1 MAKSVSLDF
10 IEATMVLF
18 QKQSDTII
26 ERLQPTCINVIFS
39 LMVIDLII
47 DLLFDQG
54 EENIFL
60 ILLRKVMLYG
70 LFLTIILQYKVIIND
85 YILKGF
91 IQLGNYLSIGK
102 METSFVLSPT
112 KILANYFDW
121 TIPFWSVSSLL
132 MMTVDK
138 FGIESIPTGLCLLI
152 LATLGIYVSL
162 TCTVIMTFIRFFVVS
177 SCALIIVPFG
187 VLKETSSIGR
197 DILTLLLKQGVK
209 IMFMVMILNL
219 MGNQIKFEG
228 KIGFTSLSVT
238 FLQGAI
244 WFFLVKEI
252 PMIAEEVFGGHLGGG
267 GLAGSGIMKFGAKE
281 VAHSFA
287 KNGGGGGISPS
298 QAVGL
303 SARSLHSKFS
313 RKK

>member
-1 MAKSVSLDF
+1 MADSISLDV
-10 IEATMVLF
+10 IETTLVLF
-18 QKQSDTII
+18 QKQSNTII

-39 LMVIDLII
+39 LMIIDLII
-47 DLLFDQG
+47 DLLFDQS

-70 LFLTIILQYKVIIND
+70 LFLTIIIQYKVIIND

-91 IQLGNYLSIGK
+91 IQLGNYLSLGK
-102 METSFVLSPT
+102 MDTSFVLSPT
-112 KILANYFDW
+112 KILSDYFGW
-121 TIPFWSVSSLL
+121 VAPFWSVTGLI

-138 FGIESIPTGLCLLI
+138 FGIESIPYGLCLLI
-152 LATLGIYVSL
+152 LAVLGIYVSI
-162 TCTVIMTFIRFFVVS
+162 TCTVVMTFIRFFVVS

-197 DILTLLLKQGVK
+197 GILTLLLKQGVK
-209 IMFMVMILNL
+209 IMFMVMILKF
-219 MGNQIKFEG
+219 MGQKVKFEG
-228 KIGFTSLSVT
+228 DIGFTSLSMT

-244 WFFLVKEI
+244 WFFLIKEI

-281 VAHSFA
+281 TAS
-287 KNGGGGGISPS
+287 KNI
-298 QAVGL
+298 
-303 SARSLHSKFS
+303 F
-313 RKK
+313 

>member
-1 MAKSVSLDF
+1 MADSISLDV
-10 IEATMVLF
+10 IETTLVLF
-18 QKQSDTII
+18 QKQSNTII

-39 LMVIDLII
+39 LMIIDLII
-47 DLLFDQG
+47 DLLFDQS

-70 LFLTIILQYKVIIND
+70 LFLTIIIQYKVIIND

-91 IQLGNYLSIGK
+91 IQLGNYLSLGK
-102 METSFVLSPT
+102 MDTSFVLSPT
-112 KILANYFDW
+112 KILSDYFGW
-121 TIPFWSVSSLL
+121 VAPFWSVTGLI

-138 FGIESIPTGLCLLI
+138 FGIESIPYGLCLLI
-152 LATLGIYVSL
+152 LAVLGIYVSI
-162 TCTVIMTFIRFFVVS
+162 TCTVVMTFIRFFVVS

-197 DILTLLLKQGVK
+197 GILTLLLKQGVK
-209 IMFMVMILNL
+209 IMFMVMILNF
-219 MGNQIKFEG
+219 MGQKVKFEG
-228 KIGFTSLSVT
+228 DIGFTSLSMT

-244 WFFLVKEI
+244 WFFLIKEI

-267 GLAGSGIMKFGAKE
+267 GFAGSGIMKFGAKE
-281 VAHSFA
+281 TAHSWG
-287 KNGGGGGISPS
+287 KSGGGISPS

-303 SARSLHSKFS
+303 SARSAFS
-313 RKK
+313 SFARKK